1 METNQ
6 ELIKEARSR
15 AALCAQDSREAMR
28 DTGDIVTRLADALEA
43 ATAVEPEWEYGTAH
57 REDPGAGAL
66 EWSRA
71 RAEERAREWNEATR
85 SVTGVVVRRRPAG
98 PWLPV
103 EGENTDEA

>member
-1 METNQ
+1 MEANE

-15 AALCAQDSREAMR
+15 AALCAHDSREAMR

-43 ATAVEPEWEYGTAH
+43 ATAEPEWEFGTAH
-57 REDPGAGAL
+57 REDPQVGAV

-71 RAEERAREWNEATR
+71 RAEGRVRDWNETTQ
-85 SVTGVVVRRRPAG
+85 SVTGFVVRRRPAG

-103 EGENTDEA
+103 EGGGSDEA